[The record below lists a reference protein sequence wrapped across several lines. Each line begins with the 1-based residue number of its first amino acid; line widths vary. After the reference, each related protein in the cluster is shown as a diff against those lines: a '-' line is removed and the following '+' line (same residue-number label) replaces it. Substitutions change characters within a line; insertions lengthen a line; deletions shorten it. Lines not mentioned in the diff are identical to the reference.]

1 MKYCIKD
8 YPEIKE
14 KVEQMSVEDLLRAV
28 ICPNI
33 GADQEPP
40 RNTTTVFVHPTTTEC
55 ANQVAE
61 KINCDREHRALIV
74 SDMENGAGDAIVGA
88 IPFPSMRAASE
99 AGDKTLAY
107 EMGAIAAK
115 EAINAGYH
123 WTFGPCVDILGN
135 RYSPIVS
142 LRTAGED
149 ADTVIEYCG
158 AYMEGLQDNGLIAT
172 LKHFPGDG
180 YSFDDQHLT
189 VSENPLSREEWDNSF
204 GRVYGDLIERGAM
217 AIMPGHIALPAYD
230 TPDDRG
236 LYPPASASKNLLT
249 GLLRNKLGFEGVIVS
264 DAAEMAGF
272 CGYMNFHHACAA
284 FLEAGGD
291 CLLFVHESEEFLREM
306 KRCIDEG
313 RLTLEALKT
322 RAYRMICFA
331 QEYFEKHPVGQKV
344 DFDRQAGEEVC
355 RKMSAGAVKL
365 VRDRNGLLPY
375 KVTADTKIA
384 HVILMN
390 TWCEQSRGPDHLTA
404 ELEKIAAKVEVLRDP
419 GPGYLEALAKSGD
432 YDLIICSVIET
443 CSWAINTARLN
454 GPVCRNM
461 MRGWMRY
468 DTPVVFISYHSV
480 AFEDT
485 YKPVVDTLVNTYGVT
500 KYTAPAVVDKF
511 FR

>member
-1 MKYCIKD
+1 MKYRIKD
-8 YPEIKE
+8 YPE
-14 KVEQMSVEDLLRAV
+14 VREQIERMSVEDLLRAV
-28 ICPNI
+28 LCPNI
-33 GADQEPP
+33 GADQDPP
-40 RNTTTVFVHPTTTEC
+40 RNTNTVFVHPTTTEY
-55 ANQVAE
+55 ANRVAD
-61 KINCDREHRALIV
+61 KINRGRENRALIV
-74 SDMENGAGDAIVGA
+74 ADMENGAGDAIVGA

-99 AGDKTLAY
+99 AGDPALAY
-107 EMGAIAAK
+107 EMGVIAAK

-149 ADTVIEYCG
+149 ADTVIEYGG

-189 VSENPLSREEWDNSF
+189 VSENPLSREEWDNTF
-204 GRVYGDLIERGAM
+204 GKVYGSLIQRGAM

-230 TPDDRG
+230 EPDDRG
-236 LYPPASASKNLLT
+236 LYPPASASKRLLT
-249 GLLRNKLGFEGVIVS
+249 DLLKNKLGFEGIIVS

-306 KRCIDEG
+306 QRCVAEG
-313 RLTLEALKT
+313 RLTLETLRE
-322 RAYRMICFA
+322 RAYRMTCFA
-331 QEYFEKHPVGQKV
+331 KEYFEKHPVGQTV
-344 DFDRQAGEEVC
+344 AFDRDAAEDVC
-355 RKMSAGAVKL
+355 RRMSEGAIKL

-375 KVTADTKIA
+375 KVTADTRIA
-384 HVILMN
+384 HVILCN
-390 TWCEQSRGPDHLTA
+390 TWCDNTRGADQLTA
-404 ELEKIAAKVEVLRDP
+404 ELEKIAGKVEVLRDP
-419 GPGYLEALAKSGD
+419 GPNYLEMVAKSGD

-468 DTPVVFISYHSV
+468 GTPVVFISNHSV
-480 AFEDT
+480 GFEDT
-485 YKPVVDTLVNTYGVT
+485 YKPVVDTLINTYGVT
-500 KYTAPAVVDKF
+500 KYTSPAVVDKF